1 METENVNINGWVLLA
16 PRVGVKKVVPE
27 VESEPA
33 YLDDFLPFI
42 ESSIASKRSW
52 ISRLKVFMTNFVTR
66 WSFKLWMIYR
76 VLKQKKEK
84 R

>member
-1 METENVNINGWVLLA
+1 M
-16 PRVGVKKVVPE
+16 VKKIYGYIPK

-42 ESSIASKRSW
+42 ESLVASKRSW
-52 ISRLKVFMTNFVTR
+52 ISRLKMFMINFMTR

-84 R
+84 SKLL

>member
-1 METENVNINGWVLLA
+1 M
-16 PRVGVKKVVPE
+16 VKKIYGYIPK

-42 ESSIASKRSW
+42 ESLAVSKRSW
-52 ISRLKVFMTNFVTR
+52 ISRLKVFMINFMTR

-76 VLKQKKEK
+76 VLKGKK
-84 R
+84 RDIG